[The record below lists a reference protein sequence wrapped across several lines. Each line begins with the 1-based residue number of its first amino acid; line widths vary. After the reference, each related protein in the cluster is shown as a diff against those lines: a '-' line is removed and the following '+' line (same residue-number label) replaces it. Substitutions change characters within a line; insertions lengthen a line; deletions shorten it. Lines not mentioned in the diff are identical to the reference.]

1 MLTDEG
7 SSVVDFLDDCV
18 QRCLKTPYRYLEEK
32 DALARSVLQNVTE
45 DEGHRVLSD
54 HHEVLCSP
62 VLITVLDQLGAKIAN
77 NLLTPSDVLA
87 ITTFI
92 RKLVFNLS
100 SKQHNLVFLSAIID
114 RVDVLVH
121 PGLFPQ
127 YPTIMTAIRGEMS
140 ILRFCLRH
148 MQDPPFPPPPSNNSI
163 VQEFL
168 DRINQVPI
176 RQCPFKRFILY
187 LSNTLHVAA
196 STNARAILAYEL
208 TDWVRLTDYML
219 HPSQLDRLASVIDR
233 FHPPALKEFFQ
244 NLSPSQGSVWDIAV
258 VRPKLLRGCVVR
270 NLITSWGLMLA

>member
-1 MLTDEG
+1 MPCTASSPHSYLYILLHAYNTTDVLATRLAITSLLREILSDSILFQEDADEVCLWLDSLPTTRRAPGAEAPDGAMLTDEG

-127 YPTIMTAIRGEMS
+127 YPTITTAIRGEMS
-140 ILRFCLRH
+140 ILRFCLRR
-148 MQDPPFPPPPSNNSI
+148 MQDPPFLPPPSNNSI

-187 LSNTLHVAA
+187 LSNTPC
-196 STNARAILAYEL
+196 SCIYKRTCYFSI
-208 TDWVRLTDYML
+208 
-219 HPSQLDRLASVIDR
+219 
-233 FHPPALKEFFQ
+233 
-244 NLSPSQGSVWDIAV
+244 
-258 VRPKLLRGCVVR
+258 
-270 NLITSWGLMLA
+270 